1 MVEIQNKTIQTKLKK
16 YKIISLGV
24 ICFVVVVLMF
34 ILVANS
40 LGELIDSQKERNYS
54 RFVQNADGLTNTF
67 RRQVEECSEMA
78 IVQNDNE
85 CFTRVDNEY
94 RIQFGSLIKLFGY
107 ESHIQELYEYWQAD
121 LQFWYDAKKIK
132 TNYSNPDFIE
142 SELEKISEIRQ
153 KAVQERLNPKFVQS
167 VDSD

>member
-1 MVEIQNKTIQTKLKK
+1 MA
-16 YKIISLGV
+16 SP
-24 ICFVVVVLMF
+24 
-34 ILVANS
+34 
-40 LGELIDSQKERNYS
+40 LGELIDSQKERNYD

-67 RRQVEECSEMA
+67 RGQVEECFEIA
-78 IVQNDNE
+78 VAQNNNE
-85 CFTRVDNEY
+85 CFTRVDKEY

-107 ESHIQELYEYWQAD
+107 ESHMQELYEYWQAD

-153 KAVQERLNPKFVQS
+153 KAVQERLNPKFVQIEES
-167 VDSD
+167 N